1 MKTTPLL
8 APAIGLG
15 LLLAACGDDDPLT
28 KDEFVEQADA
38 LCAETQA
45 EAAPIWEAAWSDVEA
60 AGPSSSDGHAFV
72 FVRMDEAVDELM
84 PLYQEQL
91 DEIGE
96 LEPPSDDAEL
106 IGDLLDDFDAAL
118 AEFADL
124 MDAAAAGDE
133 SAMAEL
139 EQDDPTVDVNRRAR
153 EYGLTVC
160 GEDG

>member
-8 APAIGLG
+8 APAIGVG
-15 LLLAACGDDDPLT
+15 LLLAACGDDPLT
-28 KDEFVEQADA
+28 KDEFVERADA

-45 EAAPIWEAAWSDVEA
+45 EAAPIWESAWSDVES
-60 AGPSSSDGHAFV
+60 AGPSTGDGQAFV
-72 FVRMDEAVDELM
+72 FVRMNRAVDELM
-84 PLYQEQL
+84 PLFRGQL
-91 DEIGE
+91 ESIGE

-133 SAMAEL
+133 TAMAAL
-139 EQDDPTVDVNRRAR
+139 EQDDPMVEVNRRAR

-160 GEDG
+160 GDDS